1 MYVVGVS
8 SKLSN
13 TIFTYKMCFLSFLS
27 PLASIFPP
35 FLPQTRGSLAS
46 FWETGT
52 SKHPR
57 SALTILLLWIV
68 DLGCQK
74 SRLHQFL
81 NHLICHISH
90 PSALHS
96 ALVSGPGHT
105 QCWLCQQ
112 SCCDTFT
119 PLVPQMELDPVLAT
133 LPCVVTLVWGAAWN
147 HITE

>member
-27 PLASIFPP
+27 PLASNFPLSYHRQEAVWLLFGKHGHLNTP
-35 FLPQTRGSLAS
+35 DQLWPYCCCELWIWGVRRAGYIS
-46 FWETGT
+46 FW
-52 SKHPR
+52 
-57 SALTILLLWIV
+57 TI
-68 DLGCQK
+68 
-74 SRLHQFL
+74 
-81 NHLICHISH
+81 LICHISH

-119 PLVPQMELDPVLAT
+119 PLVPQLELDPVLAT

-147 HITE
+147 QITE